1 MQCQPGRIVIAEA
14 ELVNADKRAA
24 RTSQGQEGTLA
35 PVADNIRL
43 IIRAILQSC
52 CKHPSDDV
60 AVGPNLK
67 YGCS

>member
-43 IIRAILQSC
+43 IIQSC
-52 CKHPSDDV
+52 CKQSSDDV